1 MDLSHMQGT
10 PSVHRTE
17 TIPVLKQEQI
27 IQGKVLQLYPNNKAQ
42 IQLQSQSM
50 VAQLEAP
57 LTAGKTYYFQIGK
70 KDDLIRL
77 KVLKNKVNGQEQ
89 NDTIDLLQQ
98 FGLKAIK
105 PNKAFLGS
113 LLNKKIP
120 FDIEQRTRP
129 KNITFYQ
136 WIANRFSARVSRFH
150 NVQLMRLMM

>member
-1 MDLSHMQGT
+1 M
-10 PSVHRTE
+10 
-17 TIPVLKQEQI
+17 
-27 IQGKVLQLYPNNKAQ
+27 
-42 IQLQSQSM
+42 
-50 VAQLEAP
+50 EAP